1 MREANKMTKTVER
14 VRRTSING
22 VRNKLTVRGQDPD
35 YVYRHVL
42 DIDGRVEDL
51 SERGYEIV
59 ENKGIEVGDKRVAAA
74 SNVGS
79 VVTTN
84 SGDGRKLILMRIK
97 KEYYEEDKKTKEAV
111 VNATEE
117 QLRGHASGNGLTG
130 NIKLTRG

>member
-22 VRNKLTVRGQDPD
+22 TRNKLTVRGKDPD
-35 YVYRHVL
+35 YEYRHVL

-59 ENKGIEVGDKRVAAA
+59 ENKGIEVGDKRVASA
-74 SNVGS
+74 SSTGS
-79 VVTTN
+79 VVATN

-117 QLRGHASGNGLTG
+117 QLRGQASNNGLTG

>member
-1 MREANKMTKTVER
+1 MTKTVER

-22 VRNKLTVRGQDPD
+22 TRNKLTVRGKDPD
-35 YVYRHVL
+35 YEYRHVL

-51 SERGYEIV
+51 TERGYEIV

-74 SNVGS
+74 SPVGS
-79 VVTTN
+79 VVATN

-97 KEYYEEDKKTKEAV
+97 KEYYEEDKKTKEAI

-117 QLRGHASGNGLTG
+117 QLRGQASTNGLTG

>member
-22 VRNKLTVRGQDPD
+22 TRNKLTVRGKDPD
-35 YVYRHVL
+35 YEYRHVL

-59 ENKGIEVGDKRVAAA
+59 ENKGIEVGDKRVASA
-74 SNVGS
+74 SPTGS
-79 VVTTN
+79 VVATN

-97 KEYYEEDKKTKEAV
+97 KEFYEEDKKTKEAV

-117 QLRGHASGNGLTG
+117 QLRGQASNNGLTG

>member
-22 VRNKLTVRGQDPD
+22 VRNKLTVRGQEPG

-74 SNVGS
+74 SQVGS
-79 VVTTN
+79 TVSTN

-97 KEYYEEDKKTKEAV
+97 KEYHEEDQKTKEAI

-117 QLRGHASGNGLTG
+117 QLRGQASNNGLTG

>member
-22 VRNKLTVRGQDPD
+22 VRNKLTVRGKDEG
-35 YVYRHVL
+35 YEYRHVL

-51 SERGYEIV
+51 TERGYEIV
-59 ENKGIEVGDKRVAAA
+59 ESKGIEVGDKRVAAA
-74 SNVGS
+74 SNTGS

-97 KEYYEEDKKTKEAV
+97 KEYYEEDQKTKAAI

-117 QLRGHASGNGLTG
+117 QLRGQASTNGLTG